1 MRAYDLCRIC
11 VVALGLCMACV
22 CAAQASETLPLAIT
36 STRPPVAVSQ
46 ELGSAQPTGSDL
58 VGTPLVLDAADVGS
72 GPAATG
78 DLLEDYDPLFDE
90 EFDLELTES
99 GVGDPLENF
108 NRGIF
113 SFNEKLDSVA
123 WDPMTRGYQ
132 FLVPEPVRDGIHR
145 MFLNLETPVIL
156 VNQLLQLRFADA
168 ATTTGRFLINST
180 AGAAGFFDAAGAGA
194 GLERVGAD
202 FGQTL
207 ARYGMPSGAFLMVP
221 LFGPSTVRDLSGD
234 VVDRLF
240 DPLTYVVGPI
250 EWWIV
255 LGTSQGLSRREA
267 HSDALEALEAS
278 SIDFYSALRSAY
290 HQSRQAEIRRV
301 RKGGGDEEAEPI
313 AVGFY

>member
-1 MRAYDLCRIC
+1 MRARELCRIC
-11 VVALGLCMACV
+11 MVALGLCIACV
-22 CAAQASETLPLAIT
+22 CAAQASETLPIAVA
-36 STRPPVAVSQ
+36 STPLPVAAPQ
-46 ELGSAQPTGSDL
+46 EQGVALLTGSDEAGASL
-58 VGTPLVLDAADVGS
+58 IVDSADDGTGS
-72 GPAATG
+72 PAPG
-78 DLLEDYDPLFDE
+78 DPLEDYDPLFDE
-90 EFDLELTES
+90 EFDLELSAS
-99 GVGDPLENF
+99 GVGDPLEGF
-108 NRGIF
+108 NRRIF
-113 SFNEKLDSVA
+113 SFNETLDTVA

-132 FLVPEPVRDGIHR
+132 FLVPEPVRRGIHR
-145 MFLNLETPVIL
+145 VFLNLESPVIL
-156 VNQLLQLRFADA
+156 VNQLFQLRFADA

-180 AGAAGFFDAAGAGA
+180 AGAAGFFDAADAGA
-194 GLERVGAD
+194 GMERVGAD

-207 ARYGMPSGAFLMVP
+207 ARYGMPSGAFLVVP

-255 LGTSQGLSRREA
+255 LGASEGLSEREA

-290 HQSRQAEIRRV
+290 HQNREAEIRRA
-301 RKGGGDEEAEPI
+301 RDKGEDAEAEPI

>member
-11 VVALGLCMACV
+11 VVALGLCTACV

-36 STRPPVAVSQ
+36 STQPPVAASQ
-46 ELGSAQPTGSDL
+46 ELAIAQPTGSDL
-58 VGTPLVLDAADVGS
+58 VGAPLVLDSTDVGS
-72 GPAATG
+72 GSAAQS
-78 DLLEDYDPLFDE
+78 DPLEDYDPLFDE
-90 EFDLELTES
+90 EFDLELAAS

-108 NRGIF
+108 NRGVF

-145 MFLNLETPVIL
+145 VFLNLETPVIL

-168 ATTTGRFLINST
+168 AATTGRFLINST
-180 AGAAGFFDAAGAGA
+180 AGAAGFFDAADAGA

-290 HQSRQAEIRRV
+290 HQSRQAEIRRA
-301 RKGGGDEEAEPI
+301 RGDAGDEEAEPI

>member
-11 VVALGLCMACV
+11 VVALGLCIACV
-22 CAAQASETLPLAIT
+22 CAVQASETLPLAIT
-36 STRPPVAVSQ
+36 STQPPVAASH
-46 ELGSAQPTGSDL
+46 ELGTAQPTGSDV
-58 VGTPLVLDAADVGS
+58 VGAPLVTDSTDVGS
-72 GPAATG
+72 ESPASS
-78 DLLEDYDPLFDE
+78 DPLEDYDPFFDE
-90 EFDLELTES
+90 EFDLELSAS

-108 NRGIF
+108 NRRVF
-113 SFNEKLDSVA
+113 SFNETLDAVA

-132 FLVPEPVRDGIHR
+132 FLVPEPVRRGIHR
-145 MFLNLETPVIL
+145 VFLNLETPVIL

-180 AGAAGFFDAAGAGA
+180 AGAAGFFDAADAGA

-255 LGTSQGLSRREA
+255 LGTSQGLSQREA
-267 HSDALEALEAS
+267 HSEALEALEAS

-290 HQSRQAEIRRV
+290 HQSRQAEIRRA
-301 RKGGGDEEAEPI
+301 RGDGGDEEAEPI